1 MLIGARDKKGTTN
14 IYAFRNKSE
23 CDLKVDRNGDFY
35 TVKGFLFAF
44 DDDRSKNAC
53 RDISPG
59 SWKEIDLAAS
69 TIAHVQPKK
78 TAVEELVEAAD
89 FVITAIANIGHDD
102 IEFTSWPVNGAKL
115 KSLKRALARV
125 RQEGGV

>member
-78 TAVEELVEAAD
+78 TAVQELVELCEEWIVKYD
-89 FVITAIANIGHDD
+89 GMGV
-102 IEFTSWPVNGAKL
+102 
-115 KSLKRALARV
+115 SLLREHVKRIKDALARV

>member
-78 TAVEELVEAAD
+78 TAVEELVEKLDVAFKGVCRD
-89 FVITAIANIGHDD
+89 DLRITGSVGIDNKKAGDVFDAI
-102 IEFTSWPVNGAKL
+102 
-115 KSLKRALARV
+115 ARV